1 MELILTVVRYQN
13 RPAQSTLTARI
24 GITGGTIGRNPDNE
38 LALPDPERWVGRQH
52 ARISFRE
59 GAFFLTDTSTNGTFV
74 NKATEAPHKG
84 QEVELHDGDTLSIG
98 SYEIRVSRETA
109 QPQPAASVAPLTGGR
124 PEFESYAQT
133 PSGGAVPDIMDLV
146 GGTST
151 ATNPFSSPAAKQ
163 ETPAGSDDWLMPAPP
178 EAGPRTPGPE
188 RDSPKG
194 PGYRDGTGSYPRLER
209 LLQSARRNSGGLRH
223 LGGHIAPTIR
233 SAEPTDRRPRVFAC
247 PDRSETD
254 PTRGAANIA
263 PALA

>member
-1 MELILTVVRYQN
+1 M
-13 RPAQSTLTARI
+13 
-24 GITGGTIGRNPDNE
+24 
-38 LALPDPERWVGRQH
+38 
-52 ARISFRE
+52 
-59 GAFFLTDTSTNGTFV
+59 TDTSTNGTFV

-163 ETPAGSDDWLMPAPP
+163 ETPDPAGVSCFAAGEENGLVAVDVPPTRSMISGTAPP
-178 EAGPRTPGPE
+178 
-188 RDSPKG
+188 
-194 PGYRDGTGSYPRLER
+194 DGVC
-209 LLQSARRNSGGLRH
+209 A
-223 LGGHIAPTIR
+223 
-233 SAEPTDRRPRVFAC
+233 
-247 PDRSETD
+247 
-254 PTRGAANIA
+254 
-263 PALA
+263 